1 MNEIVDVQDLTV
13 SYNKGPAIEDISF
26 KLNEP
31 MITVILGPNG
41 AGKTTLLKAL
51 MGMIKP
57 DKGSVKIFGI
67 NPFSEPF
74 KVRQLVGYVP
84 QRDKIIRSIP
94 LKVKDVISMG
104 ILTKKTWPRI
114 LSKEDTDRM
123 KKILEFL
130 NLDDISNKPFGQL
143 SGGQQQKVLLARAL
157 ISEPKILI
165 LDEPFNGVDI
175 KSQSYI
181 IEKVKSLRYTNNVT
195 VLIVTHDI
203 NPLIDIAENL
213 ILLNKNLIAIG
224 KPLEVLTEEM
234 LAKTYGGGKVILI
247 QDRCFTIT
255 GDAHAK

>member
-1 MNEIVDVQDLTV
+1 MNEIINVQNLTV
-13 SYNKGPAIEDISF
+13 SYDKEPVIEDISF

-31 MITVILGPNG
+31 VITVILGPNG

-57 DKGSVKIFGI
+57 NKGSVEIFGI
-67 NPFSEPF
+67 DPFSEPF
-74 KVRQLVGYVP
+74 KVRQLIGYVP

-94 LKVKDVISMG
+94 LKVKDVILMG
-104 ILTKKTWPRI
+104 ILTKRKWPRI
-114 LSKEDTDRM
+114 LLRKDIDKMKEM
-123 KKILEFL
+123 LEFL
-130 NLDDISNKPFGQL
+130 NLNDISDKPFGQL

-165 LDEPFNGVDI
+165 LDEPFNGVDA

-181 IEKVKSLRYTNNVT
+181 IEKIKFLRHTNNIT

-203 NPLIDIAENL
+203 NPLIDITEKL
-213 ILLNKNLIAIG
+213 ILLNKNLIAMG

-255 GDAHAK
+255 GDVHAR

>member
-1 MNEIVDVQDLTV
+1 MNEIINVQNLTV
-13 SYNKGPAIEDISF
+13 SYDKEPVIEDVSF

-31 MITVILGPNG
+31 VITVILGPNG

-57 DKGSVKIFGI
+57 DKGSVKIFGM
-67 NPFSEPF
+67 NPFNEPF

-84 QRDKIIRSIP
+84 QRDKITRSIP
-94 LKVKDVISMG
+94 LKVKDVILMG
-104 ILTKKTWPRI
+104 ILAKRKWPRT
-114 LSKEDTDRM
+114 LLREDIDKVEKM
-123 KKILEFL
+123 LEFL
-130 NLDDISNKPFGQL
+130 NLSDISDKPFGQL
-143 SGGQQQKVLLARAL
+143 SGGQQQKVLLVRAL

-181 IEKVKSLRYTNNVT
+181 IEKIKFLRHTNNIT
-195 VLIVTHDI
+195 VLIVAHDI

-213 ILLNKNLIAIG
+213 ILLNKNLIAMG

-255 GDAHAK
+255 GDIHAR

>member
-1 MNEIVDVQDLTV
+1 MSEIINVKDLTV
-13 SYNKGPAIEDISF
+13 SYDKEPVIENVTF
-26 KLNEP
+26 KLNDP

-51 MGMIKP
+51 MGMVKP
-57 DKGSVKIFGI
+57 DKGSIEIFGI
-67 NPFSEPF
+67 NPLKEPF

-94 LKVKDVISMG
+94 LKVKDVILMG
-104 ILTKKTWPRI
+104 LLTKRKWPRI
-114 LSKEDTDRM
+114 LLKDDINKM
-123 KKILEFL
+123 NKMLELL
-130 NLDDISNKPFGQL
+130 NLDDISDKPFGQL

-157 ISEPKILI
+157 ISEPEILI

-181 IEKVKSLRYTNNVT
+181 IEKIKSLRYTNNMT

-213 ILLNKNLIAIG
+213 ILLNKNLIAMG
-224 KPLEVLTEEM
+224 KPLEVLTEEI
-234 LAKTYGGGKVILI
+234 LTKTYGGGKVILI

-255 GDAHAK
+255 GDIHAR